1 MNITT
6 ELNPNSLYPTGKGAK
21 ELLHKWNI
29 DEGTG

>member
-6 ELNPNSLYPTGKGAK
+6 KLNPNSLYPTGKRAK
-21 ELLHKWNI
+21 ELLNERNI